1 MTNCNFEI
9 YHSSDIPGLSG
20 LGSSSAFTVSLINS
34 IHEWN
39 NIHLSKKK
47 CLKKRST

>member
-1 MTNCNFEI
+1 MTDCNFEI
-9 YHSSDIPGLSG
+9 YHSSDNGLSG

-39 NIHLSKKK
+39 NIHK
-47 CLKKRST
+47 